1 MNIDR
6 LIMQQLSGVHSSSL
20 FFSVWRQNVHYIW
33 CKIEKSAFVFIHLGV
48 LNRCVVAF
56 LKLVGPN
63 YDGSLCYQKNGG
75 AHLGF
80 YL

>member
-33 CKIEKSAFVFIHLGV
+33 CKIEKSAFIFIHLGV
-48 LNRCVVAF
+48 FNIE
-56 LKLVGPN
+56 GE
-63 YDGSLCYQKNGG
+63 QKKVDK
-75 AHLGF
+75 GF
-80 YL
+80 MS